1 MQNNLFKFLSFKN
14 ISENWHFIGL
24 LQITA
29 GIMGYFFGFFND
41 VDIWEYLWIC
51 PLVAIITGIL
61 LLFKNR
67 FGISSAIV
75 WIICAPLLSFFY
87 DIKRVFD
94 LWHIHHLISIIV
106 LILILFN
113 LKKIWNP
120 KGFAFGLTSYY
131 AYLMISSYLT
141 SGKINLFYEW
151 FGYGKIIL
159 FMGIF
164 FAISSVIIIFWD
176 KSENNKIIKQ

>member
-1 MQNNLFKFLSFKN
+1 MQNIFFKFLSLKK

-24 LQITA
+24 LQIAT
-29 GIMGYFFGFFND
+29 GIISYVYGFIKEIDSLDFF
-41 VDIWEYLWIC
+41 WIC

-75 WIICAPLLSFFY
+75 WIICAPLLAFLSDPVKSFE
-87 DIKRVFD
+87 I
-94 LWHIHHLISIIV
+94 WHIHHFISIIV

-141 SGKINLFYEW
+141 LGKINLFYEW
-151 FGYGKIIL
+151 FGFGKIIL

-176 KSENNKIIKQ
+176 KSENNKIVKQ